1 MKYTLVNHIVS
12 VSKCPKIDLEILIGF
27 VVKQKTNKKN
37 LLFRLGKEIF
47 CNVFVFNGWKR

>member
-37 LLFRLGKEIF
+37 LLFRWGKEIF
-47 CNVFVFNGWKR
+47 